1 MDILVVEDSGG
12 LRDLWVTVLG
22 AAGHEVRGASG
33 PAEARRIL
41 LTSPMDAILL
51 DLNLGTESG
60 LSVATVATWQN
71 PECKVIVVTGSQLFP
86 RGELFAMDASIVSVL
101 RKPVAPGDLVA
112 MVEHHARAAPI
123 SVH

>member
-12 LRDLWVTVLG
+12 LRDLWVTVLNG
-22 AAGHEVRGASG
+22 AGHDVRAASG
-33 PAEARRIL
+33 PAEARQIL
-41 LTSPMDAILL
+41 LTSKMDAILL
-51 DLNLGTESG
+51 ALNLGTESG

-101 RKPVAPGDLVA
+101 RKPVSPGDLVA
-112 MVEHHARAAPI
+112 MVEHHAKGAVAL
-123 SVH
+123 H